1 MSEARSSRT
10 LIATPTSSREARLFV
25 AAWLEQ
31 QQLTA
36 ISERVLL
43 VVSELAANAT
53 LHTERP
59 FTVIAFA
66 IDRGVRIEVIDSMPE
81 RDPIPVAKNDP
92 AVGVLHLS
100 ETGRGL
106 VIVSS
111 VANRWGISFD
121 TNIKTVWCEF
131 TEAEPVGPG
140 EPTIVDGRRP
150 PASADE
156 LHAIRFVDLPVV
168 EAIASGLDVEDAIR
182 DLQALP
188 EGAERQEAA
197 RLFQLIDETASLRL
211 SGRHAAMHASQLGQ
225 TMFEFVVNA
234 TDAELLAT
242 AELNRALAERPAP
255 TGRTSPT
262 DEVIRFRNWV
272 SEETMRQSKGQPP
285 TRYPRTD
292 EAAVNRD
299 WLWEHAPCGYACAA
313 PDGRLT
319 HVNATLRD
327 WLGLDPMAQPTDFV
341 DLLDEASQAL
351 LVDIVRPELRGE
363 GRIENTPMT
372 LLRSDGSRL
381 QVVVSA
387 VYEHDAEGRPSG
399 IRAVV
404 DLAARPT
411 HNEELMLAEQRAG
424 RSETRALEL
433 LQALQ
438 RTLIPAAPPSV
449 RALDVATSYQPAIGE
464 VGGDFYDVFEVTPD
478 DWCLV
483 IGDVSG
489 KGIEAGI
496 VTAEARHAVRAS
508 ALHART
514 PSELLTSLN
523 KALLKQGNTRFCTAA
538 LARLQHISDSW
549 IVTLSTGGHP
559 FPLLLRHGT
568 VTRMGKPGSLLGVF
582 DDVSFDDVSIK
593 LASGDALVF
602 YTDGVVEARDESGE
616 FFGDDRMHAALVT
629 APASA
634 EAIAHAVVDAVN
646 TFQAPGGADDVALV
660 VIRRP

>member
-1 MSEARSSRT
+1 M
-10 LIATPTSSREARLFV
+10 
-25 AAWLEQ
+25 
-31 QQLTA
+31 
-36 ISERVLL
+36 LL

-53 LHTERP
+53 LHTARP

-66 IDRGVRIEVIDSMPE
+66 IDGGVRIEVIDSMPE
-81 RDPIPVAKNDP
+81 RDPIPAATP
-92 AVGVLHLS
+92 ESPVGLMHLS

-111 VANRWGISFD
+111 VANRWGVSFD

-131 TEAEPVGPG
+131 IDAEPVGPA
-140 EPTIVDGRRP
+140 EPTVVDGRRP
-150 PASADE
+150 DANGED
-156 LHAIRFVDLPVV
+156 LHAIRFVDLPVT

-188 EGAERQEAA
+188 DGTERDEAA

-225 TMFEFVVNA
+225 TIFEFVVNA
-234 TDAELLAT
+234 TDSELRAT

-255 TGRTSPT
+255 SGRTSPS

-272 SEETMRQSKGQPP
+272 SEETIRQSKGEPP
-285 TRYPRTD
+285 TRYPRAN
-292 EAAVNRD
+292 EAALNRD

-327 WLGLDPMAQPTDFV
+327 WLGLDPMAEPTDFV
-341 DLLDEASQAL
+341 DLLDSKSRAL
-351 LVDIVRPELRGE
+351 LLESFRPELRGE
-363 GRIENTPMT
+363 GRVENARMT
-372 LLRSDGSRL
+372 LLRSDGTPL
-381 QVVVSA
+381 DVLVNA
-387 VYEHDAEGRPSG
+387 VYEHDAAGHPSG

-404 DLAARPT
+404 DLASRPT
-411 HNEELMLAEQRAG
+411 HGEELVLAEQRAG

-449 RALDVATSYQPAIGE
+449 RALDVATAYQPALGE
-464 VGGDFYDVFEVTPD
+464 VGGDFYDFFEVTPD
-478 DWCLV
+478 DWCVV

-508 ALHART
+508 ALHARM
-514 PSELLTSLN
+514 PSELLDSLN
-523 KALLKQGNTRFCTAA
+523 SALLKQGNTRFCTAA
-538 LARLQHISDSW
+538 LARLQRVSDSW
-549 IVTLSTGGHP
+549 TVTLSTGGHP
-559 FPLLLRHGT
+559 YPLLVRHGT
-568 VTRMGKPGSLLGVF
+568 VTDMGRPGSLLGVF
-582 DDVSFDDVSIK
+582 EDVSFDDVSIK
-593 LASGDALVF
+593 LARGDALVF
-602 YTDGVVEARDESGE
+602 YTDGVIEARDHNGE
-616 FFGDDRMHAALVT
+616 FFGDERMHAALVG
-629 APASA
+629 APPSA
-634 EAIAHAVVDAVN
+634 EAIADAVVDAVN
-646 TFQAPGGADDVALV
+646 SFQAPGGADDVALV